1 MFDKNLAYVIEKLL
15 KESTDNR
22 FKLKEIEKILRIRKY
37 KHKDLI
43 DTLFAL
49 VREKRIKL
57 KARKYSALD
66 DEKFET
72 ITGSFDAR
80 SLAKNKSYAFVITEK
95 FDIYVSS
102 EDILNAYHNDQVE
115 IQIKYSRNRKKYG
128 IITKIISRKSDIF
141 VGVVQKYGNQIYLT
155 PDNSRIHTNFN
166 INDLNDAK
174 PGEKV
179 VLKILNWGNRELQ
192 KLPIGDVTEVL
203 GKAGEPEV
211 EILSVIKQYGLPLVF
226 PEQVLAELKD
236 IPEIIPESEIKNRI
250 DLRDLI
256 TFTIDPVSAKDFD
269 DAISLEKQK
278 DKVILYVHIADV
290 AHYIQPGSNLFNEVL
305 NRGNSYYFPKKV
317 IPMLPEKISNKIC
330 SLRPFET
337 KLTVTVIT
345 EFDNS
350 YNIINQEVVESI
362 IESNARFS
370 YEEIDALFDKQEHE
384 IPSDIAEILLE
395 MRKLSS
401 ALIQKRIN
409 NGYLQLNIPETEY
422 IFDDTGHI
430 IDLQRSKQTESHIL
444 IENFMLIANEYIAG
458 QLSDKPTLYRI
469 HEIPDEE
476 KVMNMKDIV
485 EKYELELTT
494 QINFN
499 LSFQKL
505 LEAMPDNSFH
515 RVFDRMI
522 LRSMKKAKYSILNQG
537 HFGLAMDTYTHFTSP
552 IRRLCDLIVHHQI
565 KDRINSRS
573 DKFNKPELKTF
584 AEIASERE
592 LIADESEREVDIKN
606 KLNFM
611 KKKLGEEYE
620 GIIVALRKNAIII
633 EIDRYPVTGVVPIQS
648 LKDDYYEYNEQYMRF
663 FGRKKGNIYKLT
675 DKVKVLVS
683 LISDDIYFQLIK

>member
-1 MFDKNLAYVIEKLL
+1 
-15 KESTDNR
+15 
-22 FKLKEIEKILRIRKY
+22 
-37 KHKDLI
+37 
-43 DTLFAL
+43 
-49 VREKRIKL
+49 
-57 KARKYSALD
+57 
-66 DEKFET
+66 
-72 ITGSFDAR
+72 
-80 SLAKNKSYAFVITEK
+80 
-95 FDIYVSS
+95 
-102 EDILNAYHNDQVE
+102 
-115 IQIKYSRNRKKYG
+115 
-128 IITKIISRKSDIF
+128 
-141 VGVVQKYGNQIYLT
+141 
-155 PDNSRIHTNFN
+155 
-166 INDLNDAK
+166 
-174 PGEKV
+174 
-179 VLKILNWGNRELQ
+179 
-192 KLPIGDVTEVL
+192 
-203 GKAGEPEV
+203 
-211 EILSVIKQYGLPLVF
+211 
-226 PEQVLAELKD
+226 
-236 IPEIIPESEIKNRI
+236 
-250 DLRDLI
+250 
-256 TFTIDPVSAKDFD
+256 
-269 DAISLEKQK
+269 
-278 DKVILYVHIADV
+278 
-290 AHYIQPGSNLFNEVL
+290 
-305 NRGNSYYFPKKV
+305 
-317 IPMLPEKISNKIC
+317 
-330 SLRPFET
+330 
-337 KLTVTVIT
+337 
-345 EFDNS
+345 
-350 YNIINQEVVESI
+350 
-362 IESNARFS
+362 
-370 YEEIDALFDKQEHE
+370 DALFDKQEHE

-395 MRKLSS
+395 MLKLSS
-401 ALIQKRIN
+401 ALLQKRIK

-422 IFDDTGHI
+422 IFNDTGHI

-584 AEIASERE
+584 ADIASERE

-620 GIIVALRKNAIII
+620 GIIVALRKNAIIV